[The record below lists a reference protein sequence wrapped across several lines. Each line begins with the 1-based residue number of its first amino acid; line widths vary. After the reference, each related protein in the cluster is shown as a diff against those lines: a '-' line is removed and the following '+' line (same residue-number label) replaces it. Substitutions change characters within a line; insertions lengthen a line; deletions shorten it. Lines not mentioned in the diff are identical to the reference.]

1 MCVGVGPGSA
11 ASGRTADVDVAVAT
25 RSWQRAARRFL
36 FHGQRLAFC
45 KDVDKLLCWLVSF
58 IYCRCCCLAGG
69 GYAHVSGS
77 ESADTTAL
85 LVSPPVSQS
94 QVQTLFILDLPGKN
108 LLAYFEIFVQGLV
121 HCLRFAYVMLGSD
134 ESCCRLGVRLHG
146 ADDRVTP
153 DLWHRF
159 GDVRG
164 EWLEASLVLNI
175 ERPFQVRIQPPTFSH
190 LLQSCSSRCFDF
202 RLLWREWCGRARAR
216 SPSTKSCWNRATAVE
231 QVRVCGVCLL
241 SYHQPVR
248 CLLVR
253 P

>member
-1 MCVGVGPGSA
+1 MTSLVTSSFCRRYLVQLRVWFVCVAVGPGSA

-36 FHGQRLAFC
+36 FHGQRLVLC

-58 IYCRCCCLAGG
+58 IHCRRCCCLAGG

-190 LLQSCSSRCFDF
+190 LLQCCSSRCFDF
-202 RLLWREWCGRARAR
+202 RLL
-216 SPSTKSCWNRATAVE
+216 
-231 QVRVCGVCLL
+231 
-241 SYHQPVR
+241 
-248 CLLVR
+248 
-253 P
+253 